1 MNDTSY
7 LTNHLLI
14 AMPNLL
20 DPNFHKTVT
29 LICEHNAEGAL
40 GIVINR
46 PLDLQM
52 GEVFEQMSLASSD
65 PSLNQAPVLDG
76 GPVAKDRG
84 FVLHTESEDT
94 KWEST
99 IRLPNNVGVTTS
111 RDILSALAEGEGPK
125 NAVVALGYAGW
136 DAGQLDAEMAAN
148 AWLTVNAND
157 QILFQ
162 TPFDQRWES
171 AANLLGVDLTQLGPT
186 AGHA

>member
-7 LTNHLLI
+7 LTNQLLI

-29 LICEHNAEGAL
+29 LICEHNAQGAL

-52 GEVFEQMSLASSD
+52 SEVFEQMSLASVDS
-65 PSLNQAPVLDG
+65 SLNHAPVLDG

-84 FVLHTESEDT
+84 FVLHTGSEDT
-94 KWEST
+94 LWEST

-111 RDILSALAEGEGPK
+111 RDILSALAGGEGPD

-136 DAGQLDAEMAAN
+136 EAGQLDAEMAAN
-148 AWLTVNAND
+148 AWLTVNATD
-157 QILFQ
+157 QILFD
-162 TPFDQRWES
+162 TPFEKRWES
-171 AANLLGVDLTQLGPT
+171 AAHLLGVDLAQLGPT

>member
-1 MNDTSY
+1 M
-7 LTNHLLI
+7 TNQLLI

-29 LICEHNAEGAL
+29 LICEHNEQGAL

-52 GEVFEQMSLASSD
+52 GEVFEQMALSSGND
-65 PSLNQAPVLDG
+65 GLNQTPVLDG

-84 FVLHTESEDT
+84 FVLHTDSDKT

-111 RDILSALAEGEGPK
+111 RDILSALAEGDGPDQ
-125 NAVVALGYAGW
+125 AVVALGYAGW

-148 AWLTVNAND
+148 AWLTVSATD
-157 QILFQ
+157 EILFD
-162 TPFDQRWES
+162 TPFEDRWQS
-171 AANLLGVDLTQLGPT
+171 AADLLGVNLSQLGPT